1 MINLVIMP
9 ALGRT
14 VCTMVLFQLSM
25 SPIAVVVVVDFVVVV
40 EAVKSCWCC

>member
-25 SPIAVVVVVDFVVVV
+25 SPIAVIVVVFVVVV
-40 EAVKSCWCC
+40 EVVKSCWCC